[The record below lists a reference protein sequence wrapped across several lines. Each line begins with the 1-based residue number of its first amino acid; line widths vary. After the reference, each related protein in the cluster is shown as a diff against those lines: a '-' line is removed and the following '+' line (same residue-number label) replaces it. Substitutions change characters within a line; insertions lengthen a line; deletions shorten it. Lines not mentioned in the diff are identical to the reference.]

1 MLFYKYELNLFCGL
15 MHAHCRTKNT
25 GLVSY
30 ITSRIGSERTSGGIC
45 SARLYMERLHWNL
58 SDMLLAI
65 TYNVKIMPL
74 KLVCVYLDITSS
86 VITLQ
91 FPSIMA
97 DAASHRP
104 TILKSPVISLLVT

>member
-30 ITSRIGSERTSGGIC
+30 ITSRIGSER
-45 SARLYMERLHWNL
+45 LHWNL

-74 KLVCVYLDITSS
+74 KLVCVYLDIISS
-86 VITLQ
+86 VLTLQ
-91 FPSIMA
+91 FPSLMA

-104 TILKSPVISLLVT
+104 TTLKSPVMSLLVT